1 MGHIV
6 NPISHRLG
14 ASKCWNSVW
23 PNDLNFTSS
32 FSSLMKSDWDFFLF
46 FKRFFEFKILMQGG
60 YIFSHVKIIR
70 ERQKIFCIVYFYD
83 GSSLER
89 SDNIKQILLSKSSQ
103 LFNIKTMFFISLYSF
118 LKIYQWNIYSIRL
131 IRNFKFDIVFNF
143 FQRKKKMLILKQY
156 LRNRIKL
163 SILSK
168 INIYLNFFLIN
179 SFDDLFLYDQLDV
192 IVFNLQSLDAFFV
205 YLQRIIN
212 PYGKIYVLI
221 KNCFVNVFSVI
232 KKFNKFS
239 YFLKNFFLDKLIS
252 LFLFSRWFLFQKL
265 IITSKFIRCGIQ
277 FFSFNRFVLHYFS
290 DAFFVF
296 YRIRSRLLSSI
307 KHVFFRLPFEKNL
320 NKIKIILKK
329 LEVSDLNAAVLS
341 KYIAIRLRQ
350 RFQLK
355 EALMPMLRHL
365 SNNQY
370 VKGFRIV
377 CAGRFTRKEI
387 ALYDLRT
394 YSSVPFSGVSS
405 RLDFSLSEVVLKYSI
420 CGIKVWLN
428 RFVLSERDFAIDA
441 IGLQFISVPPITED
455 FFDNLKSV
463 EGYTMVPYRP
473 SSLDINMLN
482 FFIKPGRNMRASFA
496 EFASSV
502 SPSFDFF
509 FVDQKFRIY
518 SKQIKIF
525 SKFKKLKKRFLNV

>member
-1 MGHIV
+1 
-6 NPISHRLG
+6 
-14 ASKCWNSVW
+14 
-23 PNDLNFTSS
+23 
-32 FSSLMKSDWDFFLF
+32 
-46 FKRFFEFKILMQGG
+46 MQGG

-156 LRNRIKL
+156 LRNKVKL

-239 YFLKNFFLDKLIS
+239 YFLKNFF
-252 LFLFSRWFLFQKL
+252 F
-265 IITSKFIRCGIQ
+265 
-277 FFSFNRFVLHYFS
+277 
-290 DAFFVF
+290 
-296 YRIRSRLLSSI
+296 
-307 KHVFFRLPFEKNL
+307 
-320 NKIKIILKK
+320 
-329 LEVSDLNAAVLS
+329 
-341 KYIAIRLRQ
+341 
-350 RFQLK
+350 
-355 EALMPMLRHL
+355 
-365 SNNQY
+365 
-370 VKGFRIV
+370 
-377 CAGRFTRKEI
+377 
-387 ALYDLRT
+387 
-394 YSSVPFSGVSS
+394 
-405 RLDFSLSEVVLKYSI
+405 
-420 CGIKVWLN
+420 
-428 RFVLSERDFAIDA
+428 
-441 IGLQFISVPPITED
+441 
-455 FFDNLKSV
+455 
-463 EGYTMVPYRP
+463 
-473 SSLDINMLN
+473 
-482 FFIKPGRNMRASFA
+482 
-496 EFASSV
+496 
-502 SPSFDFF
+502 
-509 FVDQKFRIY
+509 
-518 SKQIKIF
+518 
-525 SKFKKLKKRFLNV
+525 